1 MRPIRCHFEEIFTC
15 FIFNLPYIF
24 PPDLFLALRILE
36 VSITVKCNRLTCLH
50 LVFCDRRILQFSSI
64 SFCVHLLFHFLDSC
78 KISWNVR
85 VVIISAVVWI
95 VFVVAASCRVCLI
108 TLYWSAHYFF
118 IKKFHNEFFKI
129 RIFIFSFIFNFLIF

>member
-108 TLYWSAHYFF
+108 TLYWSAHYFLLRNF
-118 IKKFHNEFFKI
+118 TT
-129 RIFIFSFIFNFLIF
+129 NFLKLEFSYFHLFSTF